1 MMNIKFTCGNHSAVP
16 GTYKPTM
23 MTVMIQ
29 VITSVIVIQGFVVHI
44 ETFIH
49 NPQRMKIK
57 HI

>member
-1 MMNIKFTCGNHSAVP
+1 
-16 GTYKPTM
+16 
-23 MTVMIQ
+23 MIQ

-57 HI
+57 HIWSNEVMCSIGLNKVMLSKEM